1 VPFGGRRTPQPL
13 LALRRQRS
21 QQASRISSHPLSFQA
36 PIAAT

>member
-1 VPFGGRRTPQPL
+1 L

-21 QQASRISSHPLSFQA
+21 QRASWSSSHPLSFQA